1 MSAKWYALTAW
12 NLIAAFLQLG
22 FGTVWLAVAAKM
34 PLANAMATGL
44 VAFIIPTLIKVV
56 IVVVLAMMIGRVM
69 RLPIGKEY

>member
-1 MSAKWYALTAW
+1 
-12 NLIAAFLQLG
+12 
-22 FGTVWLAVAAKM
+22 
-34 PLANAMATGL
+34 MATGL